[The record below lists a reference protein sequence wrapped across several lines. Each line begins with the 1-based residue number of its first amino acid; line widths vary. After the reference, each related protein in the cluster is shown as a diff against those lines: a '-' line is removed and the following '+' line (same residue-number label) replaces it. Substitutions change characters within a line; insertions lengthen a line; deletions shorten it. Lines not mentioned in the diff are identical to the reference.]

1 MYLAFTQ
8 VASSGA
14 VKTVADLGTI
24 PGNAT
29 HAELQSDTQ
38 DIRYT
43 MDGETDP
50 TSTSG
55 MLLVTTHEPKT
66 FLIDD
71 VRNIRFTQGAGG
83 AGKLNIH
90 YFGGY
95 AS

>member
-1 MYLAFTQ
+1 MYFGFTQ

-14 VKTVADLGTI
+14 VKTATDLGTI
-24 PGNAT
+24 PARAT
-29 HAELQSDTQ
+29 HAELQADTQ

-43 MDGETDP
+43 MDGATDP
-50 TSTSG
+50 TSSSG

-66 FLIDD
+66 FLIED

-83 AGKLNIH
+83 AGKLNVH

-95 AS
+95 NA